1 MTDLSAY
8 ASHSFDLVYCGESI
22 EHVTRE
28 DAWQVFDQVHRVLR
42 PGGTFA
48 LDTPNAAVTRLHQ
61 TAFIDPDHDYEYTAP
76 EMEFMLR
83 RCGFRI
89 QHALGLNYAG
99 SCLEASSFSVEE
111 VATRRGVFSEPA
123 SCYLLAYIC
132 SRDRMPAPSRI
143 GVRLLRRFTR
153 RRPAP

>member
-1 MTDLSAY
+1 M
-8 ASHSFDLVYCGESI
+8 
-22 EHVTRE
+22 
-28 DAWQVFDQVHRVLR
+28 FDQVHRVLR

-48 LDTPNAAVTRLHQ
+48 LDTPNAAVTRLQ
-61 TAFIDPDHDYEYTAP
+61 QATFIDPDHDHEYTAP

-89 QHALGLNYAG
+89 AHALGLNYAG
-99 SCLEASSFSVEE
+99 ACLLASAFSAEE

-132 SRDRMPAPSRI
+132 SARRMPAPSRI
-143 GVRLLRRFTR
+143 GLRLSRRITR
-153 RRPAP
+153 RRPGRPT